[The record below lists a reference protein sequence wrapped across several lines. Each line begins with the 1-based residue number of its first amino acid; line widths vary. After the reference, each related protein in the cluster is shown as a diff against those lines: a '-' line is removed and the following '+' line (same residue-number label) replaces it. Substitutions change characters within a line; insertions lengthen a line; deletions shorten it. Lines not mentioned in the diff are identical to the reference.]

1 MLAKKPDPLTKPKI
15 YQIVYSL
22 KWETAVHGCALEQE
36 QAACMSC
43 IINDAVIVIL
53 MYVTANCHE
62 YPEGEEMSTQ
72 QTTTMTELGT

>member
-1 MLAKKPDPLTKPKI
+1 M
-15 YQIVYSL
+15 
-22 KWETAVHGCALEQE
+22 GCAVEQE

-72 QTTTMTELGT
+72 QTTAMTELGT